1 MGTKRFASS
10 FSIVLS
16 LKLVAKFK
24 YEWGVV
30 NSNLKKAHRGVQG
43 KSSWWCKP
51 VSWRTFLT
59 LVIVKTVVD
68 DLKERMFL
76 VYLY

>member
-1 MGTKRFASS
+1 M
-10 FSIVLS
+10 
-16 LKLVAKFK
+16 
-24 YEWGVV
+24 V

-43 KSSWWCKP
+43 KLSWWCKAM
-51 VSWRTFLT
+51 SWRTFLT